1 MRENSLP
8 INKRLQ
14 DNPLELPIQTFATWL
29 TGEGYAQKTV
39 QLKLGLLVDLGEWLG
54 RTGRAITHLDEQLL
68 QAFAEHKQLRVHVVT
83 NRKPFKRF
91 IEYLGASGAVPYPTL
106 VSDQSTWAGLSPE
119 CAKY

>member
-68 QAFAEHKQLRVHVVT
+68 QAFAEHKQLRVHVGHNLKT
-83 NRKPFKRF
+83 LQQFL
-91 IEYLGASGAVPYPTL
+91 EYLRGRDVVPDRKL
-106 VSDQSTWAGLSPE
+106 VPDQSAWAETPKEVRS
-119 CAKY
+119 